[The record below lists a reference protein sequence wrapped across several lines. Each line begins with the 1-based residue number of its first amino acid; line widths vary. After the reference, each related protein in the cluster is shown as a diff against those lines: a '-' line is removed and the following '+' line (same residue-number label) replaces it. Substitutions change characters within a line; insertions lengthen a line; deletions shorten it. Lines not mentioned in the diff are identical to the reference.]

1 MKKLF
6 WLVAAVVLFSLPAV
20 AQRGGG
26 YAKGRNSVGG
36 GHIPAHGP
44 AAVRKPQ
51 PAPREAHGYQDRGG
65 HPEAPHVH
73 GDGKWIGHT
82 TGRDDDHYRVEHPWE
97 HGRFTGGFGRGHVW
111 RIEGGNRERFWFH
124 GFYFTVAP
132 YDFGFCNDW
141 RWDADQVV
149 IYEDPDH
156 VGWYLAYN
164 VRLGTY
170 VHVMYTQ

>member
-1 MKKLF
+1 MGFPHDLSFRIDFYSERWGKRHNVCWF
-6 WLVAAVVLFSLPAV
+6 AYGALFSFAD
-20 AQRGGG
+20 
-26 YAKGRNSVGG
+26 
-36 GHIPAHGP
+36 
-44 AAVRKPQ
+44 
-51 PAPREAHGYQDRGG
+51 APS
-65 HPEAPHVH
+65 
-73 GDGKWIGHT
+73 
-82 TGRDDDHYRVEHPWE
+82 
-97 HGRFTGGFGRGHVW
+97 TGGSKRHGAGIWRSWKVLWFG
-111 RIEGGNRERFWFH
+111 

-156 VGWYLAYN
+156 LGWYLAYN